1 MYKQEDNLLKKKIS
15 IGISITERNFIQF
28 LENNSHYFLFLIT
41 TIFALLI
48 RKDQVYF
55 VAGDYVLSLE
65 PWSEYLVLNGGFAG
79 IPTLDSDYNVAYLYI
94 LALINYLP
102 LSLLVKIKAVSFF
115 FDFTTAFFV
124 MLIIRHIFQMDKK
137 NLLPYLAYGAALF
150 APPVLLNSAV
160 WGQCDI
166 IYTCFITISIYL
178 FLRKEVTWAF
188 VSYGL
193 ALAFKLQAL
202 FVLPVIFFLY
212 FKERK
217 FSALNFLLIPL
228 MNFIVYVP
236 AWILGKPL
244 SEIFSA
250 YTYQVGE
257 YLALVLN
264 YSNFYSLLP
273 ANYEYFSRTGMILL
287 FAILL
292 VFYITLFSSKV
303 KLRDKDYIVVTMITV
318 MLCTYFLPAMHERYM
333 FSGDLLAVIFLFI
346 YPHRFYV
353 PLMIWFIN
361 ANAYLPALYGFGPIV
376 DYRSMSLVYLGLL
389 CLIVYQLFRDKLVVI
404 AAEN

>member
-1 MYKQEDNLLKKKIS
+1 MIKKLPIHIS
-15 IGISITERNFIQF
+15 KFECALIQF
-28 LENNSHYFLFLIT
+28 LQNYKHVFLFLII

-48 RKDQVYF
+48 RKDQIYF
-55 VAGDYVLSLE
+55 VAGDYVISFK

-79 IPTLDSDYNVAYLYI
+79 IPTLESDYNVAYLYI
-94 LALINYLP
+94 LALINYFP
-102 LSLLVKIKAVSFF
+102 LSLVVKIKLVSFF
-115 FDFTTAFFV
+115 FDFTSAIFIL
-124 MLIIRHIFQMDKK
+124 LIIRHILKLEK
-137 NLLPYLAYGAALF
+137 TNLLPYLAYGVALF
-150 APPVLLNSAV
+150 IPPVLLNSAV

-166 IYTCFITISIYL
+166 IYTCFILISIYL
-178 FLRKEVTWAF
+178 FLRKKSTWAF
-188 VSYGL
+188 VSYGI

-202 FVLPVIFFLY
+202 FVMPVLFLLY

-228 MNFIVYVP
+228 ASFIIYIP

-244 SEIFSA
+244 SDIIQA
-250 YTYQVGE
+250 YTFQVGE

-273 ANYEYFSRTGMILL
+273 DNYGYFSQTGMIILFGLL
-287 FAILL
+287 F
-292 VFYITLFSSKV
+292 VFYIYLFSNDFILKNS
-303 KLRDKDYIVVTMITV
+303 DYIIVTMITV

-333 FSGDLLAVIFLFI
+333 FSVDLLAVIYLFI

-353 PLMIWFIN
+353 SLLIWLIN

-376 DYRSMSLVYLGLL
+376 DYRAMALVYLGLL
-389 CLIVYQLFRDKLVVI
+389 CLIVYQLLWDKPGQPVV
-404 AAEN
+404 EN

>member
-1 MYKQEDNLLKKKIS
+1 MIKKLPIRIS
-15 IGISITERNFIQF
+15 KFECALIQF
-28 LENNSHYFLFLIT
+28 LQNYKHVFLFLII

-48 RKDQVYF
+48 RKDQIYF
-55 VAGDYVLSLE
+55 VAGDYVISFK

-79 IPTLDSDYNVAYLYI
+79 IPTLESDYNVAYLYI
-94 LALINYLP
+94 LALINYFP
-102 LSLLVKIKAVSFF
+102 LSLVVKIKLVSFF
-115 FDFTTAFFV
+115 FDFTSAIFIL
-124 MLIIRHIFQMDKK
+124 LIIRHILKLEK
-137 NLLPYLAYGAALF
+137 TNLLPYLAYGVALF
-150 APPVLLNSAV
+150 IPPVLLNSAV

-166 IYTCFITISIYL
+166 IYTCFILISIYL
-178 FLRKEVTWAF
+178 FLRKKSTWAF
-188 VSYGL
+188 VSYGI

-202 FVLPVIFFLY
+202 FVMPVLFLLY

-228 MNFIVYVP
+228 ASFIIYIP

-244 SEIFSA
+244 SDIIQA
-250 YTYQVGE
+250 YTFQVGE

-273 ANYEYFSRTGMILL
+273 DNYGYFSQTGMIILFGLL
-287 FAILL
+287 F
-292 VFYITLFSSKV
+292 VFYIYLFSNDFILKNS
-303 KLRDKDYIVVTMITV
+303 DYIIVTMITV

-333 FSGDLLAVIFLFI
+333 FSVDLLAVIYLFI

-353 PLMIWFIN
+353 SLLIWLIN

-376 DYRSMSLVYLGLL
+376 DYRAMALVYLGLL
-389 CLIVYQLFRDKLVVI
+389 CLIVYQLLWDKPGQPVV
-404 AAEN
+404 EN